1 MRDVLSGFA
10 TIWMVIGVGAL
21 AAQLRL
27 FDQSA
32 QRILNRF
39 AFFIGLPPLMVMM
52 MSRADLGRT
61 FGTHVIVSVLAILV
75 SAGSYLGA
83 RLLRAR
89 LGGHERPGLGH
100 LTIGTFCASYVNANN
115 MGVPIAAYVM
125 KDTSWVAPVLM
136 IQMIVLQPLGLTLLD
151 IDSARRTGRRTSV
164 LRNITMPFRNPL
176 TIGVL
181 LGLAV
186 NLLGWRM
193 PVLLADTLDLLG
205 GVAVPCM
212 LIGFGIALRLGPLPG
227 RENRGETL
235 FICLLKLVV
244 QPVSAWALARI
255 VGLDVATTI
264 AVVVMAG
271 LPTAQNVFVFSTRYD
286 TEVPLARDVIFIT
299 TICSIPAITCY
310 ASGIHA
316 LA

>member
-21 AAQLRL
+21 AAHLRL
-27 FDQSA
+27 FDQNA
-32 QRILNRF
+32 QRILSRV
-39 AFFIGLPPLMVMM
+39 AFFIGLPALMLMM
-52 MSRADLGRT
+52 MSRADLGRM
-61 FGTHVIVSVLAILV
+61 FGANLIVSVLAILV
-75 SAGSYLGA
+75 SAGCYLGA
-83 RLLRAR
+83 CLVRAR
-89 LGGHERPGLGH
+89 LGRRERPGLGH
-100 LTIGTFCASYVNANN
+100 LTIGTFCAAYVNANN

-136 IQMIVLQPLGLTLLD
+136 IQVIVLQPLGLSLLD
-151 IDSARRTGRRTSV
+151 VDNARRTGRGSSV
-164 LRNITMPFRNPL
+164 LRNVTVPFRNPL

-193 PVLLADTLDLLG
+193 PVLVADTLDLLG

-212 LIGFGIALRLGPLPG
+212 LIGFGISLRLGPLPG

-244 QPVSAWALARI
+244 QPMTAWALARI
-255 VGLDVATTI
+255 VGLDVATTL

-286 TEVPLARDVIFIT
+286 TEVSLARDVIFIT
-299 TICSIPAITCY
+299 TICSIPAITLY